1 MDVIRI
7 AVLGFAGV
15 LLGLFLKECR
25 AEYSFYISLACGICI
40 LLLASSKVQYLIE
53 SIKSIQG
60 SLPVDT
66 AYLNVLLKMIGI
78 TYIGHF
84 SSSLC
89 KDAGYSS
96 IAAQIEIFCKM
107 AMMAMAMPV
116 LLTLL
121 EVIQEFLG

>member
-7 AVLGFAGV
+7 AVLGFTGV
-15 LLGLFLKECR
+15 LLGLLLKQCR
-25 AEYSFYISLACGICI
+25 PEYSFYISLACGVCI
-40 LLLASSKVQYLIE
+40 LLLASSKVRYLIE
-53 SIKSIQG
+53 SIQSIRT

-66 AYLNVLLKMIGI
+66 AYLDVLLKMIGI
-78 TYIGHF
+78 TYVGHF

-89 KDAGYSS
+89 KDAGYAS

-107 AMMAMAMPV
+107 SMMAMAMPV

-121 EVIQEFLG
+121 KVIQEFLG

>member
-7 AVLGFAGV
+7 AVLGFGGV
-15 LLGLFLKECR
+15 LLGLLLKQCR
-25 AEYSFYISLACGICI
+25 PEYSFYISLAAGVCI

-53 SIKSIQG
+53 SIQSIQS

-89 KDAGYSS
+89 KDAGYAS
-96 IAAQIEIFCKM
+96 IAAQIETFCKM
-107 AMMAMAMPV
+107 SMMAMAMPV